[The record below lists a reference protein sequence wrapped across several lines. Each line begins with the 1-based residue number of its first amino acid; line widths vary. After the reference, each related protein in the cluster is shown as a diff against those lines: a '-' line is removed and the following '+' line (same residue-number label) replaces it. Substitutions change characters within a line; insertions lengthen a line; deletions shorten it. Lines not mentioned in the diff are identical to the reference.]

1 MKISYTK
8 EETIALVQKH
18 IADLL
23 GVDVTNITFNPYS
36 EDFLCITSMQANFK
50 NESFSSV
57 EVTA

>member
-23 GVDVTNITFNPYS
+23 GVGVTNITFNPYS
-36 EDFLCITSMQANFK
+36 EDFLCVTSITPPAEKTDSHM
-50 NESFSSV
+50 
-57 EVTA
+57 